1 MNLLVVGGTGD
12 FGAFYASLFKKHNF
26 EVFISSTRPEYGKE
40 FCRKN
45 GYSFAEEKDIPK
57 MDFVVL
63 SVPNFAA
70 PENVSRFA
78 PLMKKGSLLMDFCS
92 VKGDVCAQMEKFKI
106 SGIEL
111 LSIHPMHGPRIKSI
125 DAQQVVFIPVQSGE
139 KSKLIEEFFRSEGA
153 NIISSKPR
161 EHDEVLSIVQG
172 LNHFSQFVSAGVLKE
187 LGVDLKRSLAFGSPN
202 YNLFLSVVSR
212 VVLQNPELYAQIQL
226 ANPLNEKMRASFIKN
241 AEGLARICKK
251 NDSSALE
258 KEIIKGASNFKDAEV
273 FLLEGDRMVIA
284 QKEVVRVLKKH
295 IGKMF
300 MVENLLTHNYHYG
313 EIKEVTS
320 SELIMLE
327 KSRPTKINLLKLR
340 LVPKEE
346 VILWREKN
354 VGKKK
359 LDYSVLVDENV
370 LAPAVLK
377 ALTSV
382 KECVFEFIGEY
393 KSEKLQKGKK
403 SLTFKASF
411 FADENRDAVDSRI
424 KGLLIGLGYSLR

>member
-1 MNLLVVGGTGD
+1 MKLLIAGGTGD

-40 FCRKN
+40 FCKKN
-45 GYSFAEEKDIPK
+45 GCVFAEEKDINE

-70 PENVSRFA
+70 PGFVSKVA
-78 PLMKKGSLLMDFCS
+78 PLMKKGALLMDFCS
-92 VKGDVCAQMEKFKI
+92 VKGGVCAEMEKFK
-106 SGIEL
+106 SAGIEL
-111 LSIHPMHGPRIKSI
+111 LSTHPMHGPRIMSI
-125 DAQQVVFIPVQSGE
+125 DAQQVVLIPIQVGG
-139 KSKLIEEFFRSEGA
+139 KSKIVEEFFRSEGA
-153 NIISSKPR
+153 NIIFSNPK

-226 ANPLNEKMRASFIKN
+226 ANPLNERMRESFIKN
-241 AEGLARICKK
+241 TEKLAEICKK
-251 NDSSALE
+251 NDMGALE
-258 KEIIKGASNFKDAEV
+258 REIIKGAGNFKDAEV
-273 FLLEGDRMVIA
+273 FLLEGDRMVFA
-284 QKEVVRVLKKH
+284 QKEIVRVLKKN

-300 MVENLLTHNYHYG
+300 LVENLLTHNYHYG
-313 EIKEVTS
+313 EVREITPY
-320 SELIMLE
+320 ELVILE
-327 KSRPTKINLLKLR
+327 KSRLTKINLLKLR

-346 VILWREKN
+346 VLLWREKS

-370 LAPAVLK
+370 LASAVLE
-377 ALTSV
+377 ALCAI
-382 KECVFEFIGEY
+382 KECDFEFASEY

-411 FADENRDAVDSRI
+411 FADEDKDNLDKKI
-424 KGLLIGLGYSLR
+424 KGLLVGLGYLLR